1 MAKGSKALADLIA
14 ADVAT
19 SLVKRTWFELLPD
32 DGRQEILAVR
42 ERLQS
47 GGYGHAKR
55 LTVARMLFQYCG
67 ERGWK
72 VADEKR
78 LALWL
83 KNDS

>member
-1 MAKGSKALADLIA
+1 MGKTKPLADLIA

-19 SLVKRTWFELLPD
+19 TCGKRTWFELLPD
-32 DGRQEILAVR
+32 EGRQEILAVR

-55 LTVARMLFQYCG
+55 GTVARMLLQYCG

-83 KNDS
+83 KNES

>member
-1 MAKGSKALADLIA
+1 MTIDKRLADLIA

-19 SLVKRTWFELLPD
+19 SCGRRTWFELLPD
-32 DGRQEILAVR
+32 EGRQEILAVR

-55 LTVARMLFQYCG
+55 GTVARMLSQYCS

-83 KNDS
+83 KNKS

>member
-1 MAKGSKALADLIA
+1 MARSKALADLIA
-14 ADVAT
+14 ADVAI
-19 SLVKRTWFELLPD
+19 SCARQTWFELLTD

-42 ERLQS
+42 TRWQS

-55 LTVARMLFQYCG
+55 FTVARMLFQYCN

-83 KNDS
+83 KNES